1 MHVVLE
7 TPAGGAADVELRL
20 STEDATVEDLL
31 AAIGGGAGAR
41 GVLIDGRFCHLD
53 LALTEIGLYE
63 GARVRPADGAAGGP
77 DDRTPPSLELR
88 VIAGLDA
95 GRRVALSPAAITVGR
110 DEECE
115 LSLLDDGVSR
125 RHFTVAATPSGLH
138 ATVTDLDSANG
149 TWLEGKRISEPAETE
164 PGAVVEAGDVAFN
177 VAAPGTPLPLD
188 PVRQAS
194 LAGTMAFNRPP
205 RALSTSSSGPIE
217 VPTEPGEGQ
226 KARFSIASAVGPL
239 LMGGVMVVLLHN
251 IIYALFMLLSPILVL
266 GNYLEQRRQNKR
278 SSRGDQRSFREA
290 LDRFRVEVSSRRSAE
305 RDRLRAAFPDLAEIV
320 RRATA
325 PDPRLWER
333 RPDHEDFLHLSAG
346 YGEVPFRPEVTDN
359 WQATQAAELIL
370 AEHGWL
376 ELAPIDVDLS
386 GGGVVGI
393 VGDRAPSLALA
404 RALVCQTAVL
414 HGPADLAIATLA
426 EDTSGGDWD
435 WVKWLPHARRT
446 GGRSGSGLAVGAA
459 AATALAAELTDGDPD
474 DPRTTL
480 AVLDIPALIEGRGA
494 AGRALLRA
502 GERVS
507 GIVLA
512 RTTERLPAACTTVIE
527 LDEEAG
533 EAVLSRPQLG
543 QRIDPLLVAG
553 LSERTARACALALA
567 RFEDADLQIP
577 GGSLPDFVPLPG
589 LIGLPAPDGELIR
602 SRWAVT
608 EHATELIA
616 RFAVAEDGPLDID
629 LVGDGPHGL
638 IAGTTGAGKSE
649 LLRSLVASLAAAH
662 GPARVNFVLVDYKGG
677 SAFAECAELPH
688 TVGMV
693 TDLDE
698 HLGERALLSL
708 EAELRYRERVLRAH
722 RTADIIEHDRLVAA
736 GQVQALPRLVVII
749 DEFATLAAE
758 LPDFIASLVGIAQR
772 GRSLGV
778 HMILATQRP
787 AGAVNENIRANTNLR
802 ICLRVQTPQD
812 SSDVID
818 DPAAARIPRTQPG
831 RAQVRLG
838 PSELVPA
845 QTALVSGASADG
857 PVSAVTVVPFAPGRE
872 GAAGGARSG
881 PAGAAGA
888 PNGDGSGAVSDL
900 ARLVAAAEDAAAG
913 SPPARRPW
921 LEPLGED
928 VDLDRVLAL
937 GPPRP
942 IAGDPTPPAP
952 VVCLGL
958 ADDPGAQAQYPI
970 GWNPSAGNLLLYGI
984 GGSGTTTAPQ
994 TIALGLA
1001 RTTDAAR
1008 VHVYAMDFGAGELS
1022 ALAALAGV
1030 GAVTT
1035 AAEHERQSRLLR
1047 RLRGELAVRRSLDPA
1062 GRAAA
1067 PRIVL
1072 LLDGYAGFAS
1082 EHGDLAGDALREAL
1096 ARVWADG
1103 PELGMHTVI
1112 AADRLG
1118 AVPTALASLSQ
1129 QRIAF
1134 QLADIADYAQFGLSR
1149 RAIPRFS
1156 PGRAVIG
1163 GTGQVV
1169 QFARVRDVAAA
1180 IGELGTGAAPSMA
1193 EGGPPPVAVLPESVP
1208 VEALLGGGRMSREP
1222 LFIPIGI
1229 GDETL
1234 EPVGFELYEGEHA
1247 LVTGPPRTGRTTTL
1261 LVIAEVIA
1269 RSYPGVELAGIAV
1282 RRGSRLREFPQLA
1295 RVATSA
1301 EEIADLIAE
1310 LRASERMQ
1318 VLLIDDADAT
1328 EDPQRALSELFSAGA
1343 AGGHIHAV
1351 IAGRADELRSLG
1363 HWSVG
1368 ARKSR
1373 VGLLI
1378 QPDLQTDGMLLGVT
1392 LPRRPAPPTRPGC
1405 GYRVDAGGFELMQV
1419 AVA

>member
-1 MHVVLE
+1 MHVVLD

-31 AAIGGGAGAR
+31 SAIGGGAAR
-41 GVLIDGRFCHLD
+41 GVVVDGRFCHLD
-53 LALTEIGLYE
+53 LALAEIGLYE
-63 GARVRPADGAAGGP
+63 GARVRPADGARGAP
-77 DDRTPPSLELR
+77 EDRGSAVLELR
-88 VIAGLDA
+88 VTAGLDA
-95 GRRVALSPAAITVGR
+95 GRELALSPLPVTAGR
-110 DEECE
+110 DEDCE
-115 LSLLDDGVSR
+115 LPLLDDGVSR
-125 RHFTVAATPSGLH
+125 RHFTVAATPSGLR

-149 TWLEGKRISEPAETE
+149 TWIEGRRISAPTEIE
-164 PGAVVEAGDVAFN
+164 PGTVIEAGDVAFTI
-177 VAAPGTPLPLD
+177 AAPGAPLPVD
-188 PVRQAS
+188 PIRQAGRQ
-194 LAGTMAFNRPP
+194 GTIPFNRPP
-205 RALSTSSSGPIE
+205 RARTAGDSRPID
-217 VPTEPGEGQ
+217 VPASPGEAQ
-226 KARFSIASAVGPL
+226 KARFSVASAVGPL

-251 IIYALFMLLSPILVL
+251 IIYALFMLLSPVLVL

-278 SSRGDQRSFREA
+278 STRGDEREFKESLA
-290 LDRFRVEVSSRRSAE
+290 HFRVEVSGRRTNE

-320 RRATA
+320 HRATA

-333 RPDHEDFLHLSAG
+333 RADHDDFLHLSAG
-346 YGEVPFRPEVTDN
+346 YGEAPFRPEVTDN
-359 WQATQAAELIL
+359 WQATEEAELIL

-404 RALVCQTAVL
+404 RALVCQAAVL
-414 HGPADLAIATLA
+414 HGPADLSIAALA
-426 EDTSGGDWD
+426 EDPSGGDWD
-435 WVKWLPHARRT
+435 WLKWLPHARQAA
-446 GGRSGSGLAVGAA
+446 GGSGPRLAVGTV
-459 AATALAAELTDGDPD
+459 AATALAAELTEGDPD

-502 GERVS
+502 GESVS

-512 RTTERLPAACTTVIE
+512 RTAERLPAACTTVIE

-533 EAVLSRPQLG
+533 EAILSRPQLG
-543 QRIDPLLVAG
+543 QQVDPLLVAG
-553 LSERTARACALALA
+553 LSDPTARRCAIALA

-577 GGSLPDFVPLPG
+577 GGSLPDFVALSP
-589 LIGLPAPDGELIR
+589 LIGLPAPDGQQIR
-602 SRWAVT
+602 DRWRET
-608 EHATELIA
+608 EHDTDLVA

-649 LLRSLVASLAAAH
+649 LLRSLVASLAATH

-677 SAFAECAELPH
+677 SAFAECAQLPH

-708 EAELRYRERVLRAH
+708 EAELRYRERVLREH
-722 RTADIIEHDRLVAA
+722 RTADIVEHDRLVAE
-736 GQVQALPRLVVII
+736 GRVDALPRLVVII

-818 DPAAARIPRTQPG
+818 DPAAAKIPRTQPG

-845 QTALVSGASADG
+845 QTALVSGTSGDG
-857 PVSAVTVVPFAPGRE
+857 PVTPVAIVPFDPARANGHEPG
-872 GAAGGARSG
+872 AGDPGGRG
-881 PAGAAGA
+881 EPAT
-888 PNGDGSGAVSDL
+888 AVATDL
-900 ARLVAAAEDAAAG
+900 ARLVAAAGEAAAG
-913 SPPARRPW
+913 DPPARRPW
-921 LEPLGED
+921 LEPLGD
-928 VDLDRVLAL
+928 DIDLDWLLTL

-942 IAGDPTPPAP
+942 VAGDKPSPTP
-952 VVCLGL
+952 VVGLGV
-958 ADDPGAQAQYPI
+958 ADDPEAQAQYPI
-970 GWNPSAGNLLLYGI
+970 GWNLNAGNLLLYGI
-984 GGSGTTTAPQ
+984 GGSGTSTALQ

-1001 RTTDAAR
+1001 RTTDPAR
-1008 VHVYAMDFGAGELS
+1008 MHVYVMDFGAGELS
-1022 ALAALAGV
+1022 ALAALPHV

-1082 EHGDLAGDALREAL
+1082 EHADLSGDALREAL

-1103 PELGMHTVI
+1103 PELGIHTAI

-1149 RAIPRFS
+1149 RAIPRFV

-1163 GTGQVV
+1163 GTGQVL
-1169 QFARVRDVAAA
+1169 QFARGPGGRAA
-1180 IGELGTGAAPSMA
+1180 IDAFGGDGALPMA
-1193 EGGPPPVAVLPESVP
+1193 AGGPPPVEVLPESVP
-1208 VEALLGGGRMSREP
+1208 VDALLGGRVSREP

-1247 LVTGPPRTGRTTTL
+1247 LITGPPRTGRTTAL
-1261 LVIAEVIA
+1261 LVIAEVIS
-1269 RSYPGVELAGIAV
+1269 RLYPGVELAGIAV
-1282 RRGSRLREFPQLA
+1282 RRGSRLREAPQLE

-1301 EEIADLIAE
+1301 EEIADLVAE
-1310 LRASERMQ
+1310 LKASGRLQ
-1318 VLLIDDADAT
+1318 VLLIDDGDAT
-1328 EDPQRALSELFSAGA
+1328 EDPSRALSELFSGNA
-1343 AGGHIHAV
+1343 AGPGPSHVHAV

-1392 LPRRPAPPTRPGC
+1392 LPRRPAPPARPGC

-1419 AVA
+1419 AVVE